1 MYIFPASLSGYVTRS
16 IADTNHD
23 LDFYVGAM
31 KNYNGET
38 TSYQLYIATLSQTN
52 VNYTI
57 EQKSGIIASG
67 TVSASSPVI
76 VSLSTSLV
84 SLDNSY
90 MYRNQGI
97 HVHSYGQ
104 ISLIVVNY
112 RSYTM
117 DIYQAYPHQ
126 LFPIFQYQYFAV
138 SIVIHSTMSEILLVG
153 NVDNTTITITPTADV
168 IVPIDIHSADSS
180 SETILAGA
188 AKVIKLHRFQTFLFG
203 ATGVDLSGTSIV
215 SNQPLTVVSGHEC
228 GYIPYNVR
236 ACDHVS
242 DQIPPTVTWGKKFI
256 LSPYKGRTAGQYFKL
271 IASENSTTIMHN
283 CVSGVSTMHLAFAG
297 DVDIIYTDY
306 TTYCY
311 LESDKPLLV
320 TQMIPGYYADRIT
333 GDPAISIVFPIEQ
346 YKKDII
352 FFSNFTQ
359 ITQYYINIIAT
370 QQDTML
376 MDDSVLSLSWN
387 NISDLND
394 EIVGYAAQ
402 VTITSLGAHL
412 ITSANN
418 VTFTVLVYGY
428 ARAVSYSYT
437 AGVRGIKF
445 SLTLDYTIYILY
457 TEPYAWTMLSISN
470 YLLYRLQC
478 QLHHFC
484 CHFPNL

>member
-1 MYIFPASLSGYVTRS
+1 MDNIYFPASLSRYVTRS
-16 IADTNHD
+16 IPDTNHD

-31 KNYNGET
+31 RNAYGQT

-57 EQKSGIIASG
+57 EQKSGIITSG
-67 TVSASSPVI
+67 AVSASSPVI

-84 SLDNSY
+84 SLDSSY
-90 MYRNQGI
+90 IYRNQGI
-97 HVHSYGQ
+97 HVHSDGQ

-112 RSYTM
+112 RSGSM

-126 LFPIFQYQYFAV
+126 LFPIFQYQYYAV
-138 SIVIHSTMSEILLVG
+138 SIGTYISWSMSEILLVG
-153 NVDNTTITITPTADV
+153 NIDNTTITITPTANV
-168 IVPIDIHSADSS
+168 VVPIDIHSADSS
-180 SETILAGA
+180 SETVLAGA

-228 GYIPYNVR
+228 GNIPYNVH

-256 LSPYKGRTAGQYFKL
+256 LTPYKDRTAGQLFKI

-283 CVSGVSTMHLAFAG
+283 CDSGVSTMHLAFAG
-297 DVDIIYTDY
+297 DVDIFYTSY

-320 TQMIPGYYADRIT
+320 TQMIPSRNADRIT
-333 GDPAISIVFPIEQ
+333 GDPSISIIIPIEQ
-346 YKKDII
+346 YKRDII
-352 FFSNFTQ
+352 FFSNFPK

-376 MDDSVLSLSWN
+376 MDGSVLSLSWN
-387 NISDLND
+387 SISNLNN
-394 EIVGYAAQ
+394 EAVGYAAQ
-402 VTITSLGAHL
+402 VTVTSLGAHV

-428 ARAVSYSYT
+428 ARYISYSYT
-437 AGVRGIKF
+437 GGIRGIEFLLINHKSQNAYKHQSDF
-445 SLTLDYTIYILY
+445 GLYYTLY
-457 TEPYAWTMLSISN
+457 TEP
-470 YLLYRLQC
+470 
-478 QLHHFC
+478 
-484 CHFPNL
+484 